1 MALRQRKRGSKR
13 APLSDQELVR
23 LVSSGDRAAVELLVR
38 RYDQLLY
45 RTARAILK
53 DDSEAEDAVQE
64 AFLLAHRGIA
74 RFRQD
79 AKLATWLVRIVANA
93 AMGQLRKN
101 TRRHRIIQLGDNV
114 LQEQRGLPKDGPE
127 GPDQALSRAD
137 TRRLIET
144 KIDALPDLYRA
155 VFVLRAVQELSVEET
170 SETLGI
176 PKATVRSRF
185 SRARSLLRESLS
197 KELEVALGDVFPFA
211 GARCDR
217 MVDSVMTQLELA
229 GALGPWHDVA
239 LKRVANRTPAK
250 RS

>member
-1 MALRQRKRGSKR
+1 M
-13 APLSDQELVR
+13 
-23 LVSSGDRAAVELLVR
+23 ELLVR

-45 RTARAILK
+45 RTARSILK

-74 RFRQD
+74 KFRQD
-79 AKLATWLVRIVANA
+79 AKLSTWLVRIVANVA
-93 AMGQLRKN
+93 IGRLRKN

-114 LQEQRGLPKDGPE
+114 LQEQRDLRKDAPE
-127 GPDQALSRAD
+127 GPDEALSRAD

-144 KIDALPDLYRA
+144 NIDALPDPYRV

-170 SETLGI
+170 SEALGI

-185 SRARSLLRESLS
+185 SRARSLLRKLLS

-211 GARCDR
+211 GVRCER
-217 MVDSVMTQLELA
+217 MVDSVMTRLERA
-229 GALGPWHDVA
+229 GAL
-239 LKRVANRTPAK
+239 
-250 RS
+250 RSRHSAAISAVVVRPRMG